1 MGGRSCSIYGCSKLI
16 RLQDPAQ
23 AEALLGQL
31 SSRNIPDVSMQPSA
45 GLDASM
51 AVDSSTVQ
59 QPHHYGTN
67 APSVGTPIKLAPS
80 AAAFRRTTGSAD
92 KAPQPSQPGLTSS
105 RSWIPGGVGVGGGA
119 IPSSTWSGNAG
130 TGPTVPTGVAMA
142 GKIDAS
148 QNRGMLGHVSDLI
161 FGW

>member
-31 SSRNIPDVSMQPSA
+31 SLRNIPDVSMQPSA

-59 QPHHYGTN
+59 QPHYGTN

-105 RSWIPGGVGVGGGA
+105 RSWIPGGAGVGGGA